1 MERIISVAIDGP
13 AGAGKSTMARRLA
26 EQLRF
31 VYVDTGAIYRTV
43 GYFTYLNGIDPT
55 DAQGVAQLLPSL
67 ALQLDWLDGVQH
79 VFLDGRDV
87 TDSIRTPEMS
97 HYASCV
103 AALPAVREFLLETQR
118 EIARHRS
125 VVMDGRD
132 IGTVVLP
139 DAQVKI
145 FLTASP
151 EVRARRRLLE
161 LQAKGGSQSFDE
173 VLTEMKLRD
182 ARDSQRET
190 APLRKAD
197 DAVLLD
203 TSDLTPEQSVAA
215 MRKIVQEKLA
225 L

>member
-1 MERIISVAIDGP
+1 MEQIITVAIDGP

-26 EQLRF
+26 ERLRF

-43 GYFTYLNGIDPT
+43 GYFTYCKGVDPT
-55 DAQGVAQLLPSL
+55 DAQAVAALLPLMSL
-67 ALQLDWLDGVQH
+67 HLDWLDGVQH
-79 VFLDGRDV
+79 MYLGECDV
-87 TDSIRTPEMS
+87 TESIRSPEMS

-103 AALPAVREFLLETQR
+103 ASLPAVREFLLETQR
-118 EIARHRS
+118 DIARRRS

-132 IGTVVLP
+132 IGTVVIP

-145 FLTASP
+145 FLTAAP
-151 EVRARRRLLE
+151 EVRAARRLAE
-161 LQAKGGSQSFDE
+161 LRAKGSTQSFDE
-173 VLTEMKLRD
+173 VLAEMKRRD

-190 APLRKAD
+190 APLKQAE

-203 TSDLTPEQSVAA
+203 TSELNPDQSVAA
-215 MRKIVQEKLA
+215 MLKIVQEKLA